1 MIKEIKESEFES
13 VVLKEKGKILVDFY
27 ANWCGPCK
35 MLRPILEEIASSRSD
50 KKIIS
55 IDVDVAEDLAREY
68 GIISIPCVILFEDGK
83 EVNRSVGLKSKSEI
97 EGMLD

>member
-1 MIKEIKESEFES
+1 MIKEIKESEFEN
-13 VVLKEKGKILVDFY
+13 VVLKEKGKVLVDFY

-35 MLRPILEEIASSRSD
+35 MLRPVLESIASERSD

-55 IDVDVAEDLAREY
+55 IDVDEAEDLAREY

-83 EVNRSVGLKSKSEI
+83 EVNRSIGLKSKSEI

>member
-13 VVLKEKGKILVDFY
+13 VVLKEKGKVLVDFY

-35 MLRPILEEIASSRSD
+35 MLRPILESIASERSD
-50 KKIIS
+50 KKIVS
-55 IDVDVAEDLAREY
+55 IDVDEAEDLAREY

-83 EVNRSVGLKSKSEI
+83 EINRSIGLKSKSEI

>member
-1 MIKEIKESEFES
+1 MIKEIKESEFEN
-13 VVLKEKGKILVDFY
+13 VVLKEKGKVLVDFY

-35 MLRPILEEIASSRSD
+35 MLRPILESIASERSD

-55 IDVDVAEDLAREY
+55 IDVDEAEDLAREY

-83 EVNRSVGLKSKSEI
+83 EINRSIGLKSKSEI
-97 EGMLD
+97 EGMLE

>member
-13 VVLKEKGKILVDFY
+13 VVLKEKGKVLVDFY

-35 MLRPILEEIASSRSD
+35 MLRPVLESIASERSD

-55 IDVDVAEDLAREY
+55 IDVDEAEDLAREY

-83 EVNRSVGLKSKSEI
+83 EVNRSIGLKSKSEI

>member
-1 MIKEIKESEFES
+1 MIKEIKESEFEN
-13 VVLKEKGKILVDFY
+13 VVLKEKGKVLVDFY

-35 MLRPILEEIASSRSD
+35 MLRPILESIASERSD
-50 KKIIS
+50 KKIVS
-55 IDVDVAEDLAREY
+55 IDVDEAEDLAREY

-83 EVNRSVGLKSKSEI
+83 EVNRSIGLKSKSEI

>member
-13 VVLKEKGKILVDFY
+13 VVLKEKGKVLVDFY

-35 MLRPILEEIASSRSD
+35 MLRPVLESIASERSD
-50 KKIIS
+50 KKIVS
-55 IDVDVAEDLAREY
+55 IDVDEAEDLAREY

-83 EVNRSVGLKSKSEI
+83 EVNRSIGLKSKSEI

>member
-1 MIKEIKESEFES
+1 MIKEIKESEFEN
-13 VVLKEKGKILVDFY
+13 VVLKEKGKVLVDFY

-35 MLRPILEEIASSRSD
+35 MLRPILESIASERSD
-50 KKIIS
+50 KKIVS
-55 IDVDVAEDLAREY
+55 IDVDEAEDLAREY

-83 EVNRSVGLKSKSEI
+83 EINRSIGLKSKSEI

>member
-1 MIKEIKESEFES
+1 MIKEIKESEFEN
-13 VVLKEKGKILVDFY
+13 VVLKEKGKVLVDFY

-35 MLRPILEEIASSRSD
+35 MLRPVLESIASERSD
-50 KKIIS
+50 KKIVS
-55 IDVDVAEDLAREY
+55 IDVDEAEDLAREY

-83 EVNRSVGLKSKSEI
+83 EINRSIGLKSKSEI

>member
-1 MIKEIKESEFES
+1 MIKEIKESDFEN
-13 VVLKEKGKILVDFY
+13 VVLKEKGKVLVDFY

-35 MLRPILEEIASSRSD
+35 MLRPVLESIASERSD

-55 IDVDVAEDLAREY
+55 IDVDEAEDLAREY

-83 EVNRSVGLKSKSEI
+83 EVNRSIGLKSKSEI

>member
-1 MIKEIKESEFES
+1 MIKEIKESEFEN
-13 VVLKEKGKILVDFY
+13 VVLKEKGKVLVDFY

-35 MLRPILEEIASSRSD
+35 MLRPVLESIASERSD

-55 IDVDVAEDLAREY
+55 IDVDEAEDLAREY

-83 EVNRSVGLKSKSEI
+83 EVNRSIGLKSKSEI
-97 EGMLD
+97 EGMLE